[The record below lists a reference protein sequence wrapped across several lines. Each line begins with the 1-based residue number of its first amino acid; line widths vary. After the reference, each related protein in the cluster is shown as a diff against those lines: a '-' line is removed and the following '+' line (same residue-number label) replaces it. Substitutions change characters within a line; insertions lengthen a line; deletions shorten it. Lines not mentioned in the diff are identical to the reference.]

1 MDFSTSLQL
10 DITQVRVVHILQA
23 MQRRKIVKM
32 VNLGKEIENYKKRIE
47 NKLGPCMNVFLN
59 FDPYT
64 TLNLFHPIRFHPSG

>member
-32 VNLGKEIENYKKRIE
+32 VNLGKEIENYKK
-47 NKLGPCMNVFLN
+47 
-59 FDPYT
+59 
-64 TLNLFHPIRFHPSG
+64 